1 MSEIVTTGI
10 DLIRIKNRVHKR
22 IDTDNAFKIV
32 HALDKA
38 KIPHFAKYNDAAV
51 SLTYDGDYTD
61 AVNEIVRKV
70 CSGDFDE
77 LMLQIKNKNNKKGYQ
92 ILIPEIAEILET
104 SIGTIKSRPDELIDA
119 LCIAYVKLWHCDRKT
134 IRNELNEIIRVNN
147 FVPEHEEKHDTQ
159 KSLSE
164 MIQRKR
170 NERSL

>member
-22 IDTDNAFKIV
+22 INTDNAFKIV

-51 SLTYDGDYTD
+51 SLTYDRDYTD
-61 AVNEIVRKV
+61 AVNEIVNKV
-70 CSGDFDE
+70 CSGDFGE